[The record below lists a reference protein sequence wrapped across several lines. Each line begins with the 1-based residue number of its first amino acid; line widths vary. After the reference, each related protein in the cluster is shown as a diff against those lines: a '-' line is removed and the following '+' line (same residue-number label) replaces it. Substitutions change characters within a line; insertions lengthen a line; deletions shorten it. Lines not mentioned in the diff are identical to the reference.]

1 MRIMLALIGLT
12 MHAVKL
18 LSFEPDITLDETSK
32 PYVCEYKNLSPGF
45 DFDEVIPSWN
55 ISNAGLT
62 TLEMKIRSHKGKHT
76 SKWYS
81 FGTWTLGDAANR
93 RSVKGQRDADGNV
106 DTDTF
111 VATNH
116 PDSVDISFKIQRPN
130 KIGEPIPKLTLF
142 AVSFSNTKIVQ
153 PSGIVPS
160 PAWGKTI
167 EVPQRAQGNYPNG
180 GVLCSPTSLSMMLW
194 HYAIQLGRPELNKD
208 VPEVVSNVWDATY
221 DGAGNWPYNTAY
233 AGSFPGIRAYVTR
246 FRSIEDLE
254 TWIAAGLPVICS
266 ISLGTA
272 EGKTEAGD
280 TGHLVVLVGFTS
292 NGDPIFNDPARK
304 QQVRYTYTRAHFE
317 KAWLHSHRTVYLV
330 HPDSIH
336 PPKSFADVWI
346 N

>member
-1 MRIMLALIGLT
+1 MQ
-12 MHAVKL
+12 AVKL
-18 LSFEPDITLDETSK
+18 LFFQPNITLDETAK
-32 PYVCEYKNLSPGF
+32 PYTIEYKNLSPGF
-45 DFDEVIPSWN
+45 DFNEVIPSWN
-55 ISNAGLT
+55 IANAGHTELQ
-62 TLEMKIRSHKGKHT
+62 MKIRSHKGDHT

-93 RSVKGQRDADGNV
+93 KSVKGQRDADGDV

-111 VATNH
+111 VAANH
-116 PDSVDISFKIQRPN
+116 PDAVDLSLTIQSPN
-130 KIGEPIPKLTLF
+130 VTEPATPKLTLVT
-142 AVSFSNTKIVQ
+142 VSFANTKVVS
-153 PSGIVPS
+153 PSESKPS

-180 GVLCSPTSLSMMLW
+180 SVLCSPTSLSMVLW
-194 HYAIQLGRPELNKD
+194 HYSNKLDRPELNKD
-208 VPEVVSNVWDATY
+208 VPDVVSNVWDATY

-233 AGSFPGIRAYVTR
+233 AGSFPGMRAYVSR

-266 ISLGTA
+266 ISLGMA
-272 EGKTEAGD
+272 EGKTEVGD

-292 NGDPIFNDPARK
+292 TGDPVFNDPARK
-304 QQVRYTYTRAHFE
+304 EQVRYTYTRANFE
-317 KAWLHSHRTVYLV
+317 RAWLHSHRTVYLI